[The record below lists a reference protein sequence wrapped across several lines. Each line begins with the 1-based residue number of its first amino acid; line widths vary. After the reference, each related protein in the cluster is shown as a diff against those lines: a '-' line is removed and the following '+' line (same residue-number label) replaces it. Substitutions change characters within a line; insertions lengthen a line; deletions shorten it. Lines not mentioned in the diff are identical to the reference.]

1 MGHTLPPFSHQFK
14 IEWSIFAEMRRALLL
29 RADKAHFD
37 EMWNK
42 AEFHVPA
49 AEKAKHPLPITSI
62 LMCINLEQEKAIFQ
76 LEERILAQDRHIL
89 QLEENIQANETE
101 NIRLKGEIENLRWE
115 MEQLGKNM
123 RTELLEILY
132 PSYTRGG

>member
-1 MGHTLPPFSHQFK
+1 MGHTLPPFSQQFK
-14 IEWSIFAEMRRALLL
+14 IERSLFAEMRRALLL

-37 EMWNK
+37 EMWHK

-76 LEERILAQDRHIL
+76 LDGKLLAQNQDIQ
-89 QLEENIQANETE
+89 QLETRIEASEAENLTLRREVDTL
-101 NIRLKGEIENLRWE
+101 RGEIEALRNG
-115 MEQLGKNM
+115 L
-123 RTELLEILY
+123 RAELLEMLY
-132 PSYTRGG
+132 PSYLDAP

>member
-1 MGHTLPPFSHQFK
+1 MGHTLQPFSHQFK
-14 IEWSIFAEMRRALLL
+14 TERSLFAEMRRALLL
-29 RADKAHFD
+29 RDDKAHFA

-76 LEERILAQDRHIL
+76 LEEKLLAQSGHI
-89 QLEENIQANETE
+89 QRLEGKIQAAEA
-101 NIRLKGEIENLRWE
+101 EIEALHWE
-115 MEQLGKNM
+115 MDQLRKSL
-123 RTELLEILY
+123 RAELLEILY
-132 PSYTRGG
+132 PSYVDGS

>member
-1 MGHTLPPFSHQFK
+1 MGHTLPPFSQQFK
-14 IEWSIFAEMRRALLL
+14 IERSLFAEMRRALLL

-76 LEERILAQDRHIL
+76 LEGKLLAQNQHIR
-89 QLEENIQANETE
+89 QLETRVEASEADNLVL
-101 NIRLKGEIENLRWE
+101 RREIETLRYE
-115 MEQLGKNM
+115 IEALRNGL
-123 RTELLEILY
+123 RAELLEILY
-132 PSYTRGG
+132 PSYLDAP

>member
-14 IEWSIFAEMRRALLL
+14 IERSLFAEMRRALLL
-29 RADKAHFD
+29 REDKAHFD

-76 LEERILAQDRHIL
+76 LEGKLLAQNQYIQHLETRVEASEAENLVRQREVEAL
-89 QLEENIQANETE
+89 Q
-101 NIRLKGEIENLRWE
+101 GEIEALRHS
-115 MEQLGKNM
+115 L
-123 RTELLEILY
+123 RAELLEMLY
-132 PSYTRGG
+132 PSYIDAP

>member
-1 MGHTLPPFSHQFK
+1 MGHTLPPFSQQFK
-14 IEWSIFAEMRRALLL
+14 IERSLFSEMRRALLL
-29 RADKAHFD
+29 RDDKAHFD

-76 LEERILAQDRHIL
+76 LEGKLLAQNQQIQ
-89 QLEENIQANETE
+89 QLEERMQCSEAE
-101 NIRLKGEIENLRWE
+101 NMRLMREVEILRGEIEVFR
-115 MEQLGKNM
+115 KNM
-123 RTELLEILY
+123 RDELLEIIY
-132 PSYTRGG
+132 PSYSNAP

>member
-14 IEWSIFAEMRRALLL
+14 IEQSLFAEMRRALLL
-29 RADKAHFD
+29 REDKAHFD

-62 LMCINLEQEKAIFQ
+62 LMCINLEQEKAIFHLEGKLLAQNQHIQQ
-76 LEERILAQDRHIL
+76 LEARVAEGKAENRTL
-89 QLEENIQANETE
+89 QREVEAL
-101 NIRLKGEIENLRWE
+101 RGEIEALRNG
-115 MEQLGKNM
+115 L
-123 RTELLEILY
+123 RAELLEMLY
-132 PSYTRGG
+132 PSYLDAP